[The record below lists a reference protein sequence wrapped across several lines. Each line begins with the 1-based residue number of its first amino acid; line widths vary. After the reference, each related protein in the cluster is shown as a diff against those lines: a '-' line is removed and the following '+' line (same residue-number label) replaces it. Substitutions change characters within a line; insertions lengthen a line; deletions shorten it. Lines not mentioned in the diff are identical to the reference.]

1 MIKAGGGVGG
11 QVRRGFHSYHGTL
24 GEVLD
29 QFKPWFICK
38 VFSFNHQV
46 GRVQ

>member
-1 MIKAGGGVGG
+1 MIKAGGGG
-11 QVRRGFHSYHGTL
+11 QVSRGFHSYHGTL

-38 VFSFNHQV
+38 QFFFFNHQV